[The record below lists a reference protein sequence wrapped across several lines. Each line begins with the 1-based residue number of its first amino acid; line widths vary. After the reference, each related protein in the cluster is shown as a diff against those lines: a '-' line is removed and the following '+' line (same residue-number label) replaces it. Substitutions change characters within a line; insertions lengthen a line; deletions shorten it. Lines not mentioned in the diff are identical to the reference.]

1 MKSEFVEILFGW
13 LMTPIIHLNLMQ
25 IFIAGAEFI
34 IICWTVSTIYSKV
47 DKYKDKRMNGGKT
60 NERKDNKD
68 RRY

>member
-1 MKSEFVEILFGW
+1 MKREFVEILFGW
-13 LMTPIIHLNLMQ
+13 LMTPVIHLNLMQ

-34 IICWTVSTIYSKV
+34 TIYWIVSTICSKI
-47 DKYKDKRMNGGKT
+47 DKNKDKRMNGGKT